1 MNEAYCKSIIKNVE
15 NNFKD
20 FQILLS
26 GIPDDTDSEPKNIA
40 RELTELFATLTA
52 IEEEVF
58 EMRLKKIINLEN
70 PYIPAIS
77 PEAVKN
83 SISYQNQSLLNL
95 VQKYL
100 SQKESIIKFL
110 YRVPFFY
117 WDRTGVHELEGHVTF
132 EEFIRRLIKN
142 DNSNISVLKKKVDFK
157 GN

>member
-1 MNEAYCKSIIKNVE
+1 MNEAYCKSLIKNVE

-20 FQILLS
+20 FQFLLS
-26 GIPDDTDSEPKNIA
+26 RIPENTDDKQKDIS
-40 RELTELFATLTA
+40 RELTDLFATLTA
-52 IEEEVF
+52 IEEDVF

-77 PEAVKN
+77 PEAVRD
-83 SISYQNQSLLNL
+83 SISQEHQSLLNL
-95 VQKYL
+95 VKKYL

-142 DNSNISVLKKKVDFK
+142 DNSNISVLKKKVSFK